1 MSQCAQSPV
10 SLKLKKVPVRFNH
23 ISTCLK
29 QKEIKLTN
37 MTSVNV
43 LQISRSSCEIF
54 DNVLQDPEKSRNQIL
69 LVGLLI
75 YFLMDQMK
83 HILL

>member
-1 MSQCAQSPV
+1 
-10 SLKLKKVPVRFNH
+10 
-23 ISTCLK
+23 
-29 QKEIKLTN
+29 